1 VEVALAVV
9 LLPGVGVGIEQHD
22 AERSVDGGVRAQLAE
37 HDRVVAAERDWR
49 RAGAQHWLELRGDL
63 LRGALRVARGGV
75 QVAEVGDRERGEDV
89 DLLGGI
95 ERPQQQRRVADPGG
109 TEARARAHRRGGVEG
124 DAEHGGVDA
133 LGRVD
138 QRRAGE
144 GTDARVARRD
154 AGVGG

>member
-1 VEVALAVV
+1 MIGVAPARSTGSSCAAICSAVRSA
-9 LLPGVGVGIEQHD
+9 LPG
-22 AERSVDGGVRAQLAE
+22 
-37 HDRVVAAERDWR
+37 RD
-49 RAGAQHWLELRGDL
+49 
-63 LRGALRVARGGV
+63 V

-89 DLLGGI
+89 DVLGRV

-144 GTDARVARRD
+144 GADARVARRD